1 MSTKT
6 SQKTEDML
14 DQTFANFDSEVT
26 GAETQQT
33 KGSSEPGSNSTKKSK
48 NLMIFIGAGIIAV
61 GGVAYF
67 LVLKPQLEQ
76 KPVVRAAVKAP
87 VAKAPAVDPVAQAQ
101 EQAKALEQAKTPVQ
115 DQAQALAQSM
125 GQAQAPV
132 ADPLQAQAPVADPL
146 QAQAPVAD
154 PLQAQAPVV
163 DPLQAQAP
171 VVDPLQAQ
179 APVVG
184 VVNSQP
190 VAVVEELKSMFD
202 QQTNE
207 FRMVLTDIDG
217 RVTNLEGNIAEQ
229 KQINTKVDERLVALE
244 KGKSKRTTSN
254 SVVGNQVKRS
264 VAKKATVV
272 KKEDAVF
279 KEANVLVDKASESQK
294 TKIEEN
300 SLAQINLHSIYG
312 GRIWVKNSDGSLS
325 TFSAGDKLPTGETIK
340 SIDDEKFEVK
350 TNKRVIGK

>member
-101 EQAKALEQAKTPVQ
+101 EQAKALEKAKTPVQ
-115 DQAQALAQSM
+115 EQAQALAQSM
-125 GQAQAPV
+125 G
-132 ADPLQAQAPVADPL
+132 
-146 QAQAPVAD
+146 
-154 PLQAQAPVV
+154 QAQAPVV

-244 KGKSKRTTSN
+244 KGKRSTAN
-254 SVVGNQVKRS
+254 GVVGNKVKKS

-272 KKEDAVF
+272 KKEEAVF
-279 KEANVLVDKASESQK
+279 KETNVLVDKASESQK

>member
-101 EQAKALEQAKTPVQ
+101 EQAKALEKAKTPVQ
-115 DQAQALAQSM
+115 EQAQALAQSM
-125 GQAQAPV
+125 G
-132 ADPLQAQAPVADPL
+132 
-146 QAQAPVAD
+146 
-154 PLQAQAPVV
+154 
-163 DPLQAQAP
+163 QAQAP